1 MSYMKE
7 FTKGLIKE
15 NPTLVSLLGMCPTL
29 AITTMASNAIGMGL
43 AATFVL
49 LCSNI
54 VISALKNVI
63 PKAVRLP
70 CYIVVIAGFVTL
82 VGLILQ
88 RYSPAIYD
96 ALGIF
101 LPLITVNCIILGR
114 AEMFASKNNVA
125 ASALDGLGM
134 GIGFT
139 MVLLVMGSI
148 REIFGSGSWFGINI
162 PFISE
167 NAAQPMTLFV
177 LPAGGFFVLGCVIAV
192 VNKIANREPPK
203 AAGCAG
209 CPMRESCVDSDIA
222 TVKTE
227 SAVMKDTAQADAKSA
242 VKAETKPA
250 EKTGEK
256 SEKTE
261 KKPTDKTD
269 EKSEKSEKSEEK
281 SEKTDDTKK
290 EGND

>member
-29 AITTMASNAIGMGL
+29 AITTMASNAIGMGA

-49 LCSNI
+49 LCSNV
-54 VISALKNVI
+54 VISALKKVI

-88 RYSPAIYD
+88 AVAPAIYD
-96 ALGIF
+96 SLGIF

-125 ASALDGLGM
+125 ASALDGLGN

-139 MVLLVMGSI
+139 LALLVMGSI

-162 PFISE
+162 PFIAE

-192 VNKIANREPPK
+192 VNKLANREPPK
-203 AAGCAG
+203 ATGCAA
-209 CPMRESCVDSDIA
+209 CPNRGSCVGSDA
-222 TVKTE
+222 APVKTQAE
-227 SAVMKDTAQADAKSA
+227 VMKDTAKADE
-242 VKAETKPA
+242 KAEKA
-250 EKTGEK
+250 
-256 SEKTE
+256 
-261 KKPTDKTD
+261 DN
-269 EKSEKSEKSEEK
+269 
-281 SEKTDDTKK
+281 TKK